1 MPFVY
6 TGKGRKGGTTENGSP
21 PQCAKLACAIQ
32 WCLAKRNHKEVYCQS
47 FIDEWKKCRDKFMA
61 LHELEKQSAAANGAA
76 AEVEAV
82 ATKKKK
88 KAAKA
93 TVSS

>member
-6 TGKGRKGGTTENGSP
+6 TGKGKKGGTTENGSP

-32 WCLAKRNHKEVYCQS
+32 WCLAKRNHKEKYCQVY
-47 FIDEWKKCRDKFMA
+47 IDEWKTCRDKYVA
-61 LHELEKQSAAANGAA
+61 LHRKEQQEQERGATPTTT
-76 AEVEAV
+76 VV
-82 ATKKKK
+82 SSTTKKPTKL
-88 KAAKA
+88 

>member
-61 LHELEKQSAAANGAA
+61 LHELEKTAAATAA
-76 AEVEAV
+76 VMPETTAT
-82 ATKKKK
+82 TKKKK
-88 KAAKA
+88 KAATA